1 MPQPSVVIATPFPT
15 ELLESL
21 DQGARVSL
29 LTPEQRALFRPEL
42 AANEDPAGREL
53 KQLLAGADAI
63 FVGIDIPSNLLDL
76 APNLRWLHTTGAG
89 VENQIAAGFG
99 RGSYTFTNGSGPHAI
114 GISEYL
120 LMVALALIKQLP
132 FYQRAQI
139 EHRWGRPR
147 ASAQHPSFEL
157 YGKTV
162 GIVGLGDI
170 GLAAAERFHA
180 LGCHVIGSRRS
191 VQARQAGEGPVD
203 ELLPPADLPS
213 LLQQSDFVILSL
225 PLTTESRRL
234 INAEA
239 LRLMKPTAF
248 LLNIS
253 RGGVIDEP
261 ALIAALEQK
270 QIAGAGLDVF
280 EQEPLPADSPLWE
293 MENVIITP
301 HASNNSEHFQR
312 RQAELFQENLRRFV
326 AGEPLLNVVNAELG
340 Y

>member
-1 MPQPSVVIATPFPT
+1 MPKAKVVIANPFPS
-15 ELLESL
+15 EWLAEL
-21 DQGARVSL
+21 DQGAAVTVLS
-29 LTPEQRALFRPEL
+29 PDQRALFRNGL
-42 AANEDPAGREL
+42 NANEEPEAREL
-53 KQLLAGADAI
+53 KRLLAESDAV
-63 FVGIDIPSNLLDL
+63 FAGIDIPTDLL
-76 APNLRWLHTTGAG
+76 AIAGNLRWLHTTGAG

-120 LMVALALIKQLP
+120 VMQALVLIKQLP
-132 FYQRAQI
+132 FYQRAQV
-139 EHRWGRPR
+139 ERRWGRPR

-180 LGCHVIGSRRS
+180 LGCRIIGSRRS
-191 VQARQAGEGPVD
+191 AKSRQMNVGAVGELVPAG
-203 ELLPPADLPS
+203 DLAY
-213 LLQQSDFVILSL
+213 LLQNSDFVALTL
-225 PLTTESRRL
+225 PLTPETRHL
-234 INAEA
+234 INAET

-253 RGGVIDEP
+253 RGGVVDEP
-261 ALIAALEQK
+261 ALIAALQEG

-280 EQEPLPADSPLWE
+280 ETEPLPADSPLWQ
-293 MENVIITP
+293 MENVVITP
-301 HASNNSEHFQR
+301 HSSNNSEHFQR
-312 RQAELFQENLRRFV
+312 RQAELFKENLRRYV
-326 AGEPLLNVVNAELG
+326 AGESLLNVVSADRG

>member
-1 MPQPSVVIATPFPT
+1 MPQPSVIVATAFPPA
-15 ELLESL
+15 LVDSL
-21 DQGARVSL
+21 DRGANVTI
-29 LTPEQRALFRPEL
+29 LTPEQRELFRPGLTTNEKP
-42 AANEDPAGREL
+42 AAAEL
-53 KQLLAGADAI
+53 KRLLAGADAVFAPI
-63 FVGIDIPSNLLDL
+63 EIPPELLQL
-76 APNLRWLHTTGAG
+76 APRMRWLHTTGAG

-99 RGSYTFTNGSGPHAI
+99 RGPYTFTNGSGPHAI

-120 LMVALALIKQLP
+120 LMMALALIKQLP
-132 FYQRAQI
+132 FYQRAQM

-162 GIVGLGDI
+162 GVVGLGDI

-180 LGCHVIGSRRS
+180 LGCRVIASRRS
-191 VQARQAGEGPVD
+191 VPSRQAGEGPVD
-203 ELLPPADLPS
+203 ELLPPADLPY
-213 LLQQSDFVILSL
+213 LLQQSDFAILSL
-225 PLTTESRRL
+225 PLTPETRHL

-239 LRLMKPTAF
+239 LRRMKPTAF

-261 ALIAALEQK
+261 ALITALEQG
-270 QIAGAGLDVF
+270 QIAGAALDVF
-280 EQEPLPADSPLWE
+280 EREPLPADSPLWD

-301 HASNNSEHFQR
+301 HSSNNSEHFQR
-312 RQAELFQENLRRFV
+312 RQAELFRENLRRFV
-326 AGEPLLNVVNAELG
+326 AGEPLLNVVNAEAG

>member
-1 MPQPSVVIATPFPT
+1 VPQPRVVIATAFPP
-15 ELLESL
+15 ELIDSL
-21 DQGARVSL
+21 DRGADITL
-29 LTPEQRALFRPEL
+29 LTPEQRELFRPGL
-42 AANEDPAGREL
+42 AANQEPAAVEL
-53 KQLLAGADAI
+53 KRLLASADAVFAPI
-63 FVGIDIPSNLLDL
+63 EIPTDLLQL
-76 APNLRWLHTTGAG
+76 APKMRWLHTTGAG

-99 RGSYTFTNGSGPHAI
+99 RGPYLFTNGSGPHAI

-120 LMVALALIKQLP
+120 VMAALALIKQLP
-132 FYQRAQI
+132 FYQRAQM
-139 EHRWGRPR
+139 EHHWGRPR

-157 YGKTV
+157 YGKTA

-180 LGCHVIGSRRS
+180 LGCRVIASRRS
-191 VQARQAGEGPVD
+191 LQARQAGEGPVE
-203 ELLPPADLPS
+203 ELLPPAELPY

-225 PLTTESRRL
+225 PLTPETRHL
-234 INAEA
+234 INAET

-261 ALIAALEQK
+261 ALIAALEQG
-270 QIAGAGLDVF
+270 QIAGAALDVF
-280 EQEPLPADSPLWE
+280 EREPLPADSPLWD

-312 RQAELFQENLRRFV
+312 RQAELFRENLRRFV
-326 AGEPLLNVVNAELG
+326 AGEPLLNVVNAQLG